1 MLGNLTGKGRFWK
14 RGLLIGFGS
23 HVCGNVPE
31 IRSAGRV
38 GEVRLQKWPG
48 RLGEREAR
56 KGIVS
61 TIGGEHKS
69 AKQVAE
75 SMTFLVHTV
84 WLTVKKL
91 RKYESSGSSTKDWPF
106 GSIARRLGAKRGTRA
121 SQTQYTLCNVI
132 DDNPWPNIDF

>member
-1 MLGNLTGKGRFWK
+1 MLGNLTGQGRFWK
-14 RGLLIGFGS
+14 GGLLIGFGS

-38 GEVRLQKWPG
+38 RKVRLQGWPG

-61 TIGGEHKS
+61 ATGGEHKS

-75 SMTFLVHTV
+75 SITFLVHTV
-84 WLTVKKL
+84 WLTLKKL
-91 RKYESSGSSTKDWPF
+91 
-106 GSIARRLGAKRGTRA
+106 
-121 SQTQYTLCNVI
+121 
-132 DDNPWPNIDF
+132 